1 MTGALFSSGVP
12 AADSRAGFAENM
24 AYLGDLPAAIDILEQ
39 ALALAPDWAAGWF
52 RLGEYLK
59 AAGDLPAAAEAWTRA
74 VEADPSDPLGA
85 GINRDLA
92 RDVPITETLPAA
104 FVELLFDQYAPRFER
119 SLRDRLAYRG
129 PEVVLAA
136 LKAAGLDRADHA
148 LDLGCGTGLMGEL
161 LRPHVARLDGLDL
174 SQHMLN
180 EAEAKGLY
188 DHLEKQDIAT
198 LDRRTDRYDLIVA
211 ADVFNYLGALEQPVA
226 WAVDALR
233 PGGLFAV
240 TVELGDAPVLLRE
253 TRRFAHS
260 RDYVETLLKDAGLT
274 IAHMAEVVLR
284 EDRGEAVH
292 GLTVAVR
299 RGMPLGHATDGS
311 ELATAG

>member
-12 AADSRAGFAENM
+12 AVDSRAGFAENM
-24 AYLGDLPAAIDILEQ
+24 AHLGDLPAAICILEQ
-39 ALALAPDWAAGWF
+39 ALELAPDWAAGWF

-59 AAGDLPAAAEAWTRA
+59 AAGDIPAAADAWTRA
-74 VEADPSDPLGA
+74 VEADPKDPLGA

-92 RDVPITETLPAA
+92 REVPVTETLPPA

-119 SLRDRLAYRG
+119 ALRDRLVYRG
-129 PEVVLAA
+129 PEEILAA
-136 LKAAGLDRADHA
+136 LKTAGLGRADHA

-161 LRPHVARLDGLDL
+161 LRPHVTRLDGLDL
-174 SQHMLN
+174 SQHMLH
-180 EAEAKGLY
+180 EAEAKGVY
-188 DHLEKQDIAT
+188 DLLEKQNIAT
-198 LDRRTDRYDLIVA
+198 LDRRPGRYDLIVA

-233 PGGLFAV
+233 PGGLFSF

-260 RDYVETLLKDAGLT
+260 RDYVETLLADAGLT
-274 IAHMAEVVLR
+274 VAYLAEVVLR
-284 EDRGEAVH
+284 EDRGEAVR
-292 GLTVAVR
+292 GLTVAAR
-299 RGMPLGHATDGS
+299 RGMPMDRATDGS
-311 ELATAG
+311 ELATAD